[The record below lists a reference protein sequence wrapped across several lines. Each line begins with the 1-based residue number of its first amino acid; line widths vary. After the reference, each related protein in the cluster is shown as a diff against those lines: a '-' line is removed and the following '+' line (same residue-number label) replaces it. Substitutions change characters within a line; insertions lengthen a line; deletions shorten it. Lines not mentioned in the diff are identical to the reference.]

1 LLFGLACA
9 FCLDGQYNQKK
20 GFDFTE
26 ACFRNPRLP
35 YCPGRDFAPKPDPKG
50 GKTSGVGR
58 YATAGETAP
67 STIDAAGIDWRF
79 ADPDADALAV
89 LNGSKLSAAPFAHSL
104 IDLLGSK
111 QGLTQDEAQSVFG
124 ALSGINQVALSVRG
138 DKILL
143 MVTGR
148 PADSILPAPKAGW
161 KAVPLGTS
169 AVLMG
174 NADAVD
180 QASQR
185 LTMDS
190 ALGDLPSAAQ
200 QRPGDSEFWTAGSAK
215 LAGQEAVSAGVKRF
229 ELMASMR
236 DGLASDTIFEFDAAR
251 DPSAIKTWL
260 STLGDAKMEGNAVL
274 VRTTMGA
281 DETRRN
287 VSQIGASPLGQRLG
301 AIISSARYLPKRD
314 TEATVHAHPVIYG
327 LDGGPREVK

>member
-1 LLFGLACA
+1 MKLRVLVFGVAWTC
-9 FCLDGQYNQKK
+9 CLYGQKK

-26 ACFRNPRLP
+26 ACFKNPALP

-58 YATAGETAP
+58 YGTAGETAP

-79 ADPDADALAV
+79 
-89 LNGSKLSAAPFAHSL
+89 
-104 IDLLGSK
+104 
-111 QGLTQDEAQSVFG
+111 EAQNVFG
-124 ALSGINQVALSVRG
+124 ALSGVNQVALSVRG
-138 DKILL
+138 DKLLL

-148 PADSILPAPKAGW
+148 PAESILPAPKAGW

-229 ELMASMR
+229 ESMASMR
-236 DGLASDTIFEFDAAR
+236 DGLASDTIFEFGAAP
-251 DPSAIKTWL
+251 DPSAIKAWL
-260 STLGDAKMEGNAVL
+260 SALGDAKMEGNAVL

-314 TEATVHAHPVIYG
+314 TEATVHAHPVICG